1 MNMQLKSTSN
11 NNNPQHLE
19 LQHPSKVQAIGN
31 FLNCSIQVKLLP
43 AAPCSIQVKLKLENI
58 GHASQFKRKFVMQ
71 GGREKK
77 TWKSEIILER
87 K

>member
-1 MNMQLKSTSN
+1 MQLKSTSN

-31 FLNCSIQVKLLP
+31 FLNCSIQVKFKLHV
-43 AAPCSIQVKLKLENI
+43 APCSIQVKLKLENM

-71 GGREKK
+71 GVGEKK
-77 TWKSEIILER
+77 TWKFEIILER